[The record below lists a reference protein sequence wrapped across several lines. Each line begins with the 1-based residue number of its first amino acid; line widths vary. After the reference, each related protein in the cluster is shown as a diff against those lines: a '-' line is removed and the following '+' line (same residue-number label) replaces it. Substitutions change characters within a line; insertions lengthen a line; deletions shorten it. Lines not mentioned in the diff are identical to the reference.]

1 MGRLSKLTD
10 FQVHFWG
17 VRGSIACPGTENT
30 RYGGNTSCVEIRCG
44 EKLLIFDAGTGIRN
58 LAKKLVSSDN
68 LELDLFLTHTHFDHV
83 SGFPFFSPVY
93 RTDTKLQIW
102 SGHLLPD
109 RKIEQVLG
117 SVMMDPLWPV
127 QLEDL
132 VADIQFNDFS
142 AGDTL
147 EPTKEI
153 RIRTAKLNHPNGATG
168 YRIEYGGRSIC
179 YVTDTEHLPDRLD
192 ETVIELVK
200 DADILIYDCMYTD
213 DEYPNHVNWG
223 HSTWQE
229 GVKLANHALVKQFVA
244 FHHEPDH
251 DDRMMDSIAEAL
263 FEARPDSLVAREG
276 MTLCV

>member
-1 MGRLSKLTD
+1 M
-10 FQVHFWG
+10 
-17 VRGSIACPGTENT
+17 
-30 RYGGNTSCVEIRCG
+30 
-44 EKLLIFDAGTGIRN
+44 
-58 LAKKLVSSDN
+58 
-68 LELDLFLTHTHFDHV
+68 
-83 SGFPFFSPVY
+83 
-93 RTDTKLQIW
+93 QIW

-127 QLEDL
+127 QLEHL

-168 YRIEYGGRSIC
+168 YRIEYGGRSIY
-179 YVTDTEHLPDRLD
+179 YVTDTEHFPDRLD
-192 ETVIELVK
+192 ETVIELIK
-200 DADILIYDCMYTD
+200 DADIFIYDCMYTD

-263 FEARPDSLVAREG
+263 LNARPNSLVAREG